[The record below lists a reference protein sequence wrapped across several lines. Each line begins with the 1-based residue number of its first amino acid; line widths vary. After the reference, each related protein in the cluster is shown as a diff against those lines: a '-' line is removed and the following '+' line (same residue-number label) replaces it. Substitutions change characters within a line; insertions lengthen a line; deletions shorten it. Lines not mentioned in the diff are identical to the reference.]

1 MLASSISLGPGV
13 GWQGSFVQGSHMAYS
28 SALNVKSFAF
38 CSCSWIVHVVILF
51 PSLSSVDEFNEEL
64 KLLTLLS
71 TI

>member
-1 MLASSISLGPGV
+1 
-13 GWQGSFVQGSHMAYS
+13 MAYS